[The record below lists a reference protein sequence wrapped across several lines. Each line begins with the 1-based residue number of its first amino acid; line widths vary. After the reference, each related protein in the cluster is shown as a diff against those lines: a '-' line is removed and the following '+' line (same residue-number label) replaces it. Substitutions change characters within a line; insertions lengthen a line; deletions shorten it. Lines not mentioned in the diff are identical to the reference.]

1 MFIFYIYRSLKKQI
15 QHILVF
21 IFFGSYC
28 LLNGQD
34 EAKKWKAILKS
45 SETDTIRIEAYN
57 ELAKIYAET
66 DLPKARK
73 YADSALFEISLAER
87 QSKNLPPIYEKYKGM
102 SYNTISHIDF
112 QQGNFSDAIE
122 NCLKNIRIFE
132 KFKDTVNTSRLYSSL
147 SQILN
152 SIGNNNDALFYIR
165 KAVKMDEAYY
175 YLHKDEEIVQAD
187 LIGSY
192 INLTNSFL
200 TLSMYDSTL
209 FYCNKALALLDTSK
223 KIMDLGLVYTNI
235 GAANGNLENYP
246 LAILYTQKALTIY
259 KNLGLPELTSLSYS
273 NLSEIYMLT
282 NNFVKAL
289 EYANLSEDINKA
301 NLFNDNLLYNYSIKA
316 KIYSALK
323 DPQNEI
329 LYLKKHAALK
339 DSLLQKNHAI
349 QMEELK
355 TQYETEKKETEIVKL
370 SAENKIQDLQL
381 NRFIIIIISTVVVL
395 LLLIGLAFFLI
406 KTIRERK
413 KAYIKLQEKN
423 IEIQK
428 QGEQLS
434 EQAKLI
440 SKYQSQMNPHFVFNA
455 LNSIQGTVLNDEK
468 DKTIDRLQLLS
479 QLMRQTLNNSESDSI
494 TLDAE
499 INYLKTYVEFEKQ
512 KLGKDFK
519 FEIELPEEYTDI
531 LIPPMMIQPFI
542 ENSIKHAGLQNVKDA
557 CITLKIMAEDNLLKI
572 FIKDNGEGF
581 EARNDAFL
589 KKSHALKIIQ
599 SRLQLLFMTEK
610 ESSHIYFEIKSKP
623 ELERGTEI
631 KFYLPL
637 NYKY

>member
-15 QHILVF
+15 HHILFF
-21 IFFGSYC
+21 IFLGSYC

-34 EAKKWKAILKS
+34 QAKKWNAILKT

-57 ELAKIYAET
+57 ELAKFYAET

-73 YADSALFEISLAER
+73 YADSALLEISLAEK

-112 QQGNFSDAIE
+112 QQGKFSDAIE

-152 SIGNNNDALFYIR
+152 SIGNNKDALFYIR

-175 YLHKDEEIVQAD
+175 YLHKDEDIVQAD

-192 INLTNSFL
+192 INLTNTFL
-200 TLSMYDSTL
+200 TLTMYDSTL
-209 FYCNKALALLDTSK
+209 FYCGKALALIDTG
-223 KIMDLGLVYTNI
+223 KITVDLGLVYINI
-235 GAANGNLENYP
+235 GAANGELKNYP
-246 LAILYTQKALTIY
+246 LAILYTQKALNIY
-259 KNLGLPELTSLSYS
+259 KTLGLLELTSLSYS
-273 NLSEIYMLT
+273 NLSELYMLT
-282 NNFVKAL
+282 NDFGKAL
-289 EYANLSEDINKA
+289 QYANLSEDINKA
-301 NLFNDNLLYNYSIKA
+301 NLFNDNLLNNYSIKA

-339 DSLLQKNHAI
+339 DSLLQQNHAI

-355 TQYETEKKETEIVKL
+355 TQYETEKKETEIIKL

-395 LLLIGLAFFLI
+395 LLVIGLAFFLI
-406 KTIRERK
+406 KTIRDRK

-468 DKTIDRLQLLS
+468 DKTINRLQLLS
-479 QLMRQTLNNSESDSI
+479 QLMRQTLNNSENDSI
-494 TLDAE
+494 TLEAE

-512 KLGKDFK
+512 KLGKDLK
-519 FEIELPEEYTDI
+519 FEIELPEDYADI

-557 CITLKIMAEDNLLKI
+557 CIMLRIMAENDLLKI

-581 EARNDAFL
+581 EVKDNSFL

-599 SRLQLLFMTEK
+599 SRLQLLFATKK

-637 NYKY
+637 NFKY